1 MPKLVRRK
9 AIALVAICLSLFA
22 LYISLV
28 GPIDS
33 YTQRNIHLGL
43 GLLLGLLL
51 FPSRG
56 RLGTAFDVILLVGV
70 VGAEAYLLG
79 NLPWLTYQRF
89 PLVTELRPVE
99 VLVSALIVLAV
110 LEVARRVIGWF
121 FVAVVLAFALYPLLG
136 SLLGGPLG
144 IARIGTKELLDFL
157 VLTPN
162 AIYGIPLSVS
172 ANEIA
177 LFMVFAAF
185 AIRVGLAQLF
195 FDIASA
201 MASRTWGGAAK
212 VSVISSAFVGSI
224 TGTPSG
230 NVATTGSFT
239 IPTMIRSGIPRAW
252 AGATEAVASSGG
264 QFLPPV
270 MGAAVFVMAA
280 FTGIPYAEIVRR
292 AFVPAVLFFVGVYL
306 AIHFQARKSNWRPVN
321 AESQPLQS
329 LLQYGHLLLPV
340 AALVAMLVLGYSPGF
355 SAGIC
360 LVALVLVA
368 ASRSSTR
375 LGPRQLIE
383 GLEDGGKFMLIV
395 IAATAAAGVIV
406 GVVDLTGLGQRFGS
420 IVAALSGHN
429 YYLALLVTM
438 VFAIFLGLEMP
449 PTAAYLIQVAL
460 TIPVLREL
468 GVPTLAAHLFV
479 FFYSA
484 LAVIT
489 PPVATTSYAA
499 ATLAKAPPMKTALIA
514 FRLGLPAYILPFAF
528 VFNPQLLLSGGGVG
542 STVAVVAAGLVAMTA
557 VAAASSGYFLTRLS
571 PIERGLALVAALLL
585 ILPLSALYYLSAGA
599 LLALLLR
606 RQLRERGT
614 TREPLADGGREPDKT
629 REGVEDEAVHSP

>member
-1 MPKLVRRK
+1 MPKVLRRWC
-9 AIALVAICLSLFA
+9 ISLVAICLSLFA
-22 LYISLV
+22 LYIALI

-33 YTQRNIHLGL
+33 YAQRNVHLGL
-43 GLLLGLLL
+43 GLLLGVLL
-51 FPSRG
+51 FPSKG
-56 RLGTAFDVILLVGV
+56 RAATAVDLTLLAAVIA
-70 VGAEAYLLG
+70 AEAYLLG

-99 VLVSALIVLAV
+99 LLVSGLVVLAV

-121 FVAVVLAFALYPLLG
+121 FLAVVLTFALYPLIG
-136 SLLGGPLG
+136 SYLGGPLA
-144 IARIGTKELLDFL
+144 IAPIAMSELLDFL

-162 AIYGIPLSVS
+162 AIYGVPISVS

-185 AIRVGLAQLF
+185 AVRVGLAQLF

-201 MASRTWGGAAK
+201 IASKTWGGAAK

-239 IPTMIRSGIPRAW
+239 IPTMIRSGIPRTW
-252 AGATEAVASSGG
+252 AGATEAVASCGG

-292 AFVPAVLFFVGVYL
+292 AFVPAILFFVGVYL
-306 AIHFQARKSNWRPVN
+306 AIHFTARKSDWRPVT
-321 AESQPLQS
+321 ADADAVAS
-329 LLQYGHLLLPV
+329 LAKYGHLLLPV
-340 AALVAMLVLGYSPGF
+340 AALVGMLVLGYSPGY
-355 SAGIC
+355 SAAIC
-360 LVALVLVA
+360 LVGLALAANLRKATRMRPGELVA
-368 ASRSSTR
+368 A
-375 LGPRQLIE
+375 
-383 GLEDGGKFMLIV
+383 LEDGGKFMLIV
-395 IAATAAAGVIV
+395 IAATAAAGIIV

-420 IVAALSGHN
+420 IVAAISGHN

-460 TIPVLREL
+460 TIPVLLEL
-468 GVPTLAAHLFV
+468 GVPTLSAHLFV

-489 PPVATTSYAA
+489 PPVATASYAA
-499 ATLAKAPPMKTALIA
+499 ATLAKAPPMATALTA

-528 VFNPQLLLSGGGVG
+528 VLNPELLLAGGSLW
-542 STVAVVAAGLVAMTA
+542 STAAVVAGGVVAMLA
-557 VAAASSGYFLTRLS
+557 VAIASSGYFLARLG
-571 PIERGLALVAALLL
+571 PVERGLALVAAVLF
-585 ILPLSALYYLSAGA
+585 ILPLAPLRYLMAGGVV
-599 LLALLLR
+599 ALLLVGQIR
-606 RQLRERGT
+606 RRRTVAGVAEER
-614 TREPLADGGREPDKT
+614 PAAAL
-629 REGVEDEAVHSP
+629 EDRARHS